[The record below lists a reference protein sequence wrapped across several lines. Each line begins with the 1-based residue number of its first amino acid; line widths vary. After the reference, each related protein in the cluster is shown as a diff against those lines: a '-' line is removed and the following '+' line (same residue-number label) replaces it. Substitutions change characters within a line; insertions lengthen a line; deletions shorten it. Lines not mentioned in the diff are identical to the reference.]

1 MIAEKGEKVMKVYQ
15 RSLSKI
21 LATLICIAT
30 IMISFM
36 SRVYATEEGG
46 GSEIEGPPTEPGIV
60 DVLQPDSRN

>member
-1 MIAEKGEKVMKVYQ
+1 MKVYQ
-15 RSLSKI
+15 RNRSKI
-21 LATLICIAT
+21 LATLMCIAI

-46 GSEIEGPPTEPGIV
+46 GEEIEGPPTEPEIV